1 MKNMKGLLFVRKK
14 VCIFLSILTFVFLLE
29 APVSA
34 AVQVPVAMADSSVKL
49 LREALRTAKKD
60 ENILISPDSIFTAMA
75 MVEYGAAGT
84 TLQEMEAVLGNV
96 SAARFGRFLS
106 GLHQRLTGSSAYTY
120 SPANSVWY
128 KKGEVTLKK
137 GYLNKMAKSFQ
148 ADIYAA
154 TFNAATVKQV
164 NAWVNK
170 KTYGKIPSIIKKI
183 NPQDRVILVNSVYFK
198 GDWAEPYMVSTE
210 RAFTKASGQQQK
222 VEMMSGTENEF
233 VSINGARGFVK
244 NYRGGKVAFMALL
257 PPSGTSVKEYAAALT
272 GSDLIKGYK
281 TRKTENV
288 IVHTRMPEFTYDY
301 SASMK
306 KALIRLGIKKAFSAR
321 ADFSKMSKTKMYI
334 DDVFHKTHIEVNKT
348 GTEAAAA
355 TAVFF
360 AESAAMPDP
369 DTVEKKVYLNRP
381 FIYAI
386 IDTQTGTPLFLGA
399 VNSI

>member
-154 TFNAATVKQV
+154 PFNAATVKQV

-369 DTVEKKVYLNRP
+369 DAVEKKVYLNRP

>member
-1 MKNMKGLLFVRKK
+1 MKSMKGLLFVRKTA
-14 VCIFLSILTFVFLLE
+14 CIFLSILTFVFLLE

-34 AVQVPVAMADSSVKL
+34 AAQVPAAMADSSVKL

-60 ENILISPDSIFTAMA
+60 ENILISPDSIFSAMA

-154 TFNAATVKQV
+154 PFNAATVKQV

-210 RAFTKASGQQQK
+210 RAFTKASGQRQK

-233 VSINGARGFVK
+233 VSINGGRGFVK

-321 ADFSKMSKTKMYI
+321 ANFSKMSKTKMYI

-369 DTVEKKVYLNRP
+369 DAVEKKVYLNRP

-386 IDTQTGTPLFLGA
+386 IDTQTGG
-399 VNSI
+399 